1 MKVDESQY
9 SDDEEFVENV
19 ERMELDENS
28 DPESDEGGAEV
39 SFVSNGSTLASS
51 TSQKCG
57 FQGCTNLST
66 KSRDYKMVNGMRE
79 EKAWY
84 SNHKWCSKQ
93 HNYESAG
100 KCAYS
105 TQINAKVRTL
115 FKPLFPMTFAINCK
129 QFFTHL
135 LQLLE
140 ISRRML
146 LLFVLELIL
155 TV

>member
-1 MKVDESQY
+1 
-9 SDDEEFVENV
+9 
-19 ERMELDENS
+19 
-28 DPESDEGGAEV
+28 
-39 SFVSNGSTLASS
+39 
-51 TSQKCG
+51 
-57 FQGCTNLST
+57 
-66 KSRDYKMVNGMRE
+66 MVNGMRE

-146 LLFVLELIL
+146 LLFVLELKL